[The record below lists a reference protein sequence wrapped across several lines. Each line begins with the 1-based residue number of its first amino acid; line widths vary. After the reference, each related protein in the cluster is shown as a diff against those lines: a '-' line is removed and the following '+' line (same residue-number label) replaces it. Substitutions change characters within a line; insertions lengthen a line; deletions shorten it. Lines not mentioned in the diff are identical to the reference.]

1 MDEVYRNNALATVG
15 DLTVQI
21 REMEHLTQTAVAQ
34 AVHWGATWRQIAVV
48 LDVTPQAAH
57 KRFRRLRY
65 DPGTGHARH
74 EPPLPF

>member
-1 MDEVYRNNALATVG
+1 MDEDYRNEALATIG
-15 DLTVQI
+15 DLTVRT
-21 REMEHLTQTAVAQ
+21 RELERLTQTAVAQ

-65 DPGTGHARH
+65 DPGTGHAWH
-74 EPPLPF
+74 EPPLPL